1 MFGNKIVRYTS
12 FESTIMVGNRPVV
25 TDNTLRYQEQGHEQ
39 IVPVGTPAWYAWL
52 QTARV
57 FTFRSSSGQFT
68 ARHERAGNGRGGW
81 YWKAY
86 CRREGKLCSAYL
98 GKAERL
104 SLERL
109 QVVAAALKG
118 SGAGQD
124 AFAGPAGGA
133 RLLPVV

>member
-25 TDNTLRYQEQGHEQ
+25 TDDALRYQEQGHEQ

-52 QTARV
+52 RTAST
-57 FTFRSSSGQFT
+57 FTFCSPSGQFT
-68 ARHERAGNGRGGW
+68 ARRERAGNGRGDW

-109 QVVAAALKG
+109 QAVAAVLKG
-118 SGAGQD
+118 SGAGCD
-124 AFAGPAGGA
+124 GLAGPVGGA
-133 RLLPVV
+133 HP